1 MKARVNLHGLS
12 VRDTYHTS
20 IVGVQNPDYKTVRL
34 RSECDII
41 PSYPKGKEWGYIEDP
56 EIPVGVVFR
65 LIPDGAGFARPEL
78 ISEGIVVN
86 NTGGQRMT
94 GLVFEGVVVKTTQV
108 AAGVGLT
115 SSVPKSEI
123 VLVVPPFVAKDAVNA
138 QAVMLSAA
146 KDAGHALDDPTEVLE
161 AKVRQFA

>member
-1 MKARVNLHGLS
+1 MKARVNLHGL
-12 VRDTYHTS
+12 TPT
-20 IVGVQNPDYKTVRL
+20 PDYRL
-34 RSECDII
+34 SVVPGQLPGNAMVNVQFEGT
-41 PSYPKGKEWGYIEDP
+41 PPTGWKAKQLWGYIDNP
-56 EIPVGVVFR
+56 DIPVGVVFR
-65 LIPDGAGFARPEL
+65 LIPDGPGYARPEL
-78 ISEGIVVN
+78 VGEATI